1 MIINGVLFSSLIC
14 YESESV
20 SHSIMSD
27 SLVTP
32 WTVVLQTPLSMKF
45 SRQEYW
51 SGQLFPSPEDLPN
64 LGFEPGSPLL
74 KADALLS
81 EPPGKSP
88 RILGWVVAYPFSSRS
103 SQPGIEPV
111 PPALEGRI
119 LTTDPPGKP
128 LIGKY
133 LKKRKIGLLT

>member
-27 SLVTP
+27 SFVTP
-32 WTVVLQTPLSMKF
+32 WTVVPQTPLSMKF

-64 LGFEPGSPLL
+64 LGTKPVSPTLHTDSL
-74 KADALLS
+74 PS
-81 EPPGKSP
+81 EASGNQT
-88 RILGWVVAYPFSSRS
+88 I
-103 SQPGIEPV
+103 Q
-111 PPALEGRI
+111 
-119 LTTDPPGKP
+119 
-128 LIGKY
+128 
-133 LKKRKIGLLT
+133 